1 LKLPKYSIYFLV
13 FIISLK
19 VIYLIVEVYYNGHL
33 IDVVTSADI
42 NVEDFENIET
52 MGHRVSA
59 IGITLLLTPV
69 FYLLIKKFINLSAM
83 LMTITTLSFML
94 ISFLGFQALLVM
106 AMDEIIEQNKDKR
119 YSSYYVSAFK
129 YGLLNQNMGYETFIP
144 KERLKSLNIEDK
156 IIISN
161 MFLLTLVDKSLTD
174 KLINSGSN
182 IFVDM
187 FIKQYNMNDYRESKM
202 AFTTK
207 AQDIVDLY
215 NSYIDNSKKINL
227 EFSRLYNQDLTNA
240 QYQDFE
246 TNLRGQYKEYNNAVI
261 KYKNSRIPSNEKVQQ
276 TKSQLDRYFKYSK
289 IERAQ
294 RQYKESMHRN
304 FGKYIEPERWLPK
317 NKKNPTNDSVR
328 NLMIEEADKKWHETT
343 NGLPSNLSQLEFY
356 KHPITKNKV
365 IKELHKKGLLV
376 NKDFNYSKQSYVD
389 AYTKKINIELNKA
402 KNELLNEL
410 EKQSGKRFVFGLNY
424 NQFIEYFKKDMTK
437 KHGNKYG
444 SILFSMIKNQNTD
457 NFYNNFYRPYFKEKK
472 LSQYLLTKDELD
484 SKEHKQKGDDA
495 IKHLYI
501 PPFAIG
507 MSILAGMLN
516 FVSLIAAFVFLLV
529 PMTNFSM
536 TFQII
541 TKTTFKAIIISFLI
555 YYPYSISQKR
565 DVLKPYLM
573 LNNSADTIGANYIKF
588 ISWLMVV
595 EKYNYEVIYP
605 KVKFLIG
612 K

>member
-1 LKLPKYSIYFLV
+1 M
-13 FIISLK
+13 
-19 VIYLIVEVYYNGHL
+19 YYNGHL
-33 IDVVTSADI
+33 IDVVTSTDVS
-42 NVEDFENIET
+42 VEDFENIET

-69 FYLLIKKFINLSAM
+69 FYLLIKKFFNLSAI
-83 LMTITTLSFML
+83 LMTVTTLSFML
-94 ISFLGFQALLVM
+94 VSFLGFQALLVM
-106 AMDEIIEQNKDKR
+106 AMDKIIEQNKDKR

-129 YGLLNQNMGYETFIP
+129 YGLLNQHMGYETFIP
-144 KERLKSLNIEDK
+144 KERLKNLNIEDK
-156 IIISN
+156 IMISN
-161 MFLLTLVDKSLTD
+161 MFLLTLVDESLTD
-174 KLINSGSN
+174 KLIKNGSN
-182 IFVDM
+182 VFVDM
-187 FIKQYNMNDYRESKM
+187 FIRQYNMDDFTESKRV
-202 AFTTK
+202 FTTK
-207 AQDIVDLY
+207 LQAIVNLY
-215 NSYIDNSKKINL
+215 NSYIDNSKNINL
-227 EFSRLYNQDLTNA
+227 KFNKLYNQELINA

-246 TNLRGQYKEYNNAVI
+246 TKIRGQYKEYNNAVI
-261 KYKNSRIPSNEKVQQ
+261 KYKNSRVPSNEKVQQ

-289 IERAQ
+289 LERAQ
-294 RQYKESMHRN
+294 QQYKESMHRN

-317 NKKNPTNDSVR
+317 NKKYPTNDSVR
-328 NLMIEEADKKWHETT
+328 NLLIEEADKKWHDTSG
-343 NGLPSNLSQLEFY
+343 GLSSNLSQLEFY

-376 NKDFNYSKQSYVD
+376 NKDFNYSKQQYVD
-389 AYTKKINIELNKA
+389 AYTKKINTELKKA

-410 EKQSGKRFVFGLNY
+410 EKKSGKRFVFGLNY
-424 NQFIEYFKKDMTK
+424 TQFIEYFKQDLTK
-437 KHGNKYG
+437 EHGKKYG
-444 SILFSMIKNQNTD
+444 NILFSMIKNQNTD
-457 NFYNNFYRPYFKEKK
+457 NFYNDFYRPYFKEKE

-516 FVSLIAAFVFLLV
+516 FVSLIATFVFLLV

-536 TFQII
+536 RFQII

-573 LNNSADTIGANYIKF
+573 LNDSVDAIGPNYIKF